1 VLNIATQGIG
11 GPSAG
16 LAFTLASIDALT
28 NHHLTGGID
37 VAATG
42 TIDPT
47 GAVGEVGG
55 VVQKTITV
63 EREHARYFIV
73 PRAEAPDAIKTAKG
87 HDLTIVPV
95 DTLDQALNFLHSIGG
110 DLSGVPPV
118 PSSNPV

>member
-1 VLNIATQGIG
+1 M
-11 GPSAG
+11 
-16 LAFTLASIDALT
+16 
-28 NHHLTGGID
+28 
-37 VAATG
+37 AATG

-63 EREHARYFIV
+63 ERHGARYFIV

-95 DTLDQALNFLHSIGG
+95 DNLDQALNFLHSIGG
-110 DLSGVPPV
+110 DVSGVPPA